1 MLKHYRLRDY
11 RFNLVVSVL
20 VLTIFG
26 IIVIGSAKESV
37 QDKQIIGLI
46 LGLIIMAITSLI
58 DYKFILKFA
67 WVIYAFNIVLLLLVR
82 FLGESSH
89 GAKRWIKIAGIQ
101 FQPSEFTKI
110 FLILFFAYFFHKHRE
125 DFNSPITLLK
135 SIVLFAIPIVLVL
148 KQPDLS
154 TSITIVMLF
163 CCMVFISG
171 LSYKYIIGI
180 LAVSIPVVA
189 IFHCAYNA
197 A

>member
-89 GAKRWIKIAGIQ
+89 SFSLQSLQKYFLYCFLLISFINTEKI
-101 FQPSEFTKI
+101 
-110 FLILFFAYFFHKHRE
+110 LIAR
-125 DFNSPITLLK
+125 
-135 SIVLFAIPIVLVL
+135 
-148 KQPDLS
+148 
-154 TSITIVMLF
+154 
-163 CCMVFISG
+163 
-171 LSYKYIIGI
+171 
-180 LAVSIPVVA
+180 
-189 IFHCAYNA
+189 
-197 A
+197 

>member
-82 FLGESSH
+82 FLGERFSRCQKMVKNSRYTIS
-89 GAKRWIKIAGIQ
+89 AFRVYKNISYIV
-101 FQPSEFTKI
+101 FCL
-110 FLILFFAYFFHKHRE
+110 FL
-125 DFNSPITLLK
+125 S
-135 SIVLFAIPIVLVL
+135 
-148 KQPDLS
+148 
-154 TSITIVMLF
+154 
-163 CCMVFISG
+163 
-171 LSYKYIIGI
+171 
-180 LAVSIPVVA
+180 
-189 IFHCAYNA
+189 
-197 A
+197 

>member
-67 WVIYAFNIVLLLLVR
+67 ELD
-82 FLGESSH
+82 E
-89 GAKRWIKIAGIQ
+89 
-101 FQPSEFTKI
+101 
-110 FLILFFAYFFHKHRE
+110 
-125 DFNSPITLLK
+125 
-135 SIVLFAIPIVLVL
+135 
-148 KQPDLS
+148 
-154 TSITIVMLF
+154 
-163 CCMVFISG
+163 
-171 LSYKYIIGI
+171 
-180 LAVSIPVVA
+180 
-189 IFHCAYNA
+189 
-197 A
+197 